1 MNYIL
6 SEEEFKQYR
15 LCRAEIIKLYN
26 GFIDL
31 LNDKYKGD
39 QNIYNKMSKYANIL
53 EIEAGNKYEGI

>member
-6 SEEEFKQYR
+6 SEEEFKKYR

-39 QNIYNKMSKYANIL
+39 QNIYNRMSEYANIL
-53 EIEAGNKYEGI
+53 EIEAGKKYEGI